1 MYSFGSCMTVR
12 GLLYLAYQVLVQG
25 RHVFMGYQGLPELTR
40 DVFTQDG
47 FLRSGDIG
55 YINEVRWVA
64 VTWQCVC
71 MHGLKLHGIETACWF
86 G

>member
-1 MYSFGSCMTVR
+1 M
-12 GLLYLAYQVLVQG
+12 LIHG

-55 YINEVRWVA
+55 YLNDVRLAILSGKGSVHKDA
-64 VTWQCVC
+64 QMKSCLVKDHCTK
-71 MHGLKLHGIETACWF
+71 MLN
-86 G
+86 